1 MDTYISDYFTSGNN
15 TAVELNIEDGA
26 TAVEEIIAMPSVG
39 GGKCF
44 KLTKQHEHF
53 NQSVGMA
60 SGNDL
65 VAESASA
72 GHTTMP
78 PLGQAMMAGTLPAS
92 AHQNHSASDMD
103 GDNDEIAATYEA

>member
-1 MDTYISDYFTSGNN
+1 M
-15 TAVELNIEDGA
+15 L
-26 TAVEEIIAMPSVG
+26 SVG
-39 GGKCF
+39 GKHF

-65 VAESASA
+65 VVESASA

-92 AHQNHSASDMD
+92 AHQNRSASDMD
-103 GDNDEIAATYEA
+103 GDNDVITATYEA